1 MNLLSTICSRH
12 VSASVGVAAAL
23 LSGSVSLAAT
33 VTGNPLAD
41 GFAFQGN
48 SLSNGS
54 YVRGSANYGFDM
66 FRTVLTVTEGSNLVT
81 GTGDG
86 AWNVG
91 DTVLAVGGVFQA
103 ITAEDA
109 GWTDFSGNGVNSLY
123 NSSTALKLQAKFGTA
138 AGTWSTSTIAPGLG
152 NGSGSLGDGGVGA
165 MQVRTSGSNSF
176 GFWAANADT
185 LNPLASSGHIE
196 RFGGSA
202 GMNASVA
209 RLIWNCDDSGRVVS
223 WEILLNATLLANL
236 TTPGYTGMIPN
247 ADFSAIMTVQNGDG
261 AYTDGLVQG
270 VPSPGALALMGL
282 AGILGS
288 RRRR

>member
-1 MNLLSTICSRH
+1 MISHTSHRPALAIGVATALMCC
-12 VSASVGVAAAL
+12 SASF
-23 LSGSVSLAAT
+23 AAT
-33 VTGNPLAD
+33 VTGNPLSD

-66 FRTVLTVTEGSNLVT
+66 FRAVLTVTEGSNLVT
-81 GTGDG
+81 GSGAG

-91 DTVLAVGGVFQA
+91 DTVLAVGGIFQG
-103 ITAEDA
+103 ITAGDA
-109 GWTDFSGNGVNSLY
+109 GWSDFSGNGVNSLY
-123 NSSTALKLQAKFGTA
+123 DSSTALKLQAKFGTA
-138 AGTWSTSTIAPGLG
+138 AGTWSTSTIAPGAG
-152 NGSGSLGDGGVGA
+152 NGAGSLNDGGMGA

-196 RFGGSA
+196 RSGGSA
-202 GMNASVA
+202 GMNSSVA

-223 WEILLNATLLANL
+223 WEVLLNATLLASL
-236 TTPGYTGMIPN
+236 TTPGYAGMIPN
-247 ADFSAIMTVQNGDG
+247 QDFSAIMTVQNGDG

-282 AGILGS
+282 AGVLGS